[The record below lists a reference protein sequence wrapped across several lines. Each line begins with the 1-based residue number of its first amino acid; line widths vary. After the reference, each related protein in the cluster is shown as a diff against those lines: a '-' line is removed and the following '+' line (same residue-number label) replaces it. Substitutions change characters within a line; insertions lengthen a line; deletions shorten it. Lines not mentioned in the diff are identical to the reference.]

1 MIESPR
7 GGHGHVGTRSM
18 IESDCP
24 PVPSRAE
31 LTEPARVTSAGD
43 DRLRALVDEHYDFVW
58 RTLRYL
64 GVHDANAEDGAQ
76 QVMCVL
82 ARRLDEVERGAE
94 RAFLFSTAMRVAAT
108 MRRSDRRRPRASSD
122 DDVDA
127 LAHSMPGTEELLDER
142 RAHDTLRRVLDEM
155 PFELRVV
162 FVLFELEELT
172 TPDIAM
178 MLGIPVG
185 TVASRLRRAR
195 ETFQAIVRRMKAAAR
210 RRRDEP

>member
-1 MIESPR
+1 MS
-7 GGHGHVGTRSM
+7 
-18 IESDCP
+18 ESDCT

-31 LTEPARVTSAGD
+31 LAEPARARSAGD
-43 DRLRALVDEHYDFVW
+43 DRLRPLVDEHYDFVW

-82 ARRLDEVERGAE
+82 ARRLDEVEPGAE
-94 RAFLFSTAMRVAAT
+94 RAFLFSTALRVAAT
-108 MRRSDRRRPRASSD
+108 MCRADRRRPRASSD

-127 LAHSMPGTEELLDER
+127 LAHSMPSTEELLDER
-142 RAHDTLRRVLDEM
+142 RAHDALRRVLDEM
-155 PFELRVV
+155 PLELRLV

-172 TPDIAM
+172 APDIAT
-178 MLGIPVG
+178 MLEVPLG

-195 ETFQAIVRRMKAAAR
+195 ETFQAIVRRMKAARPR
-210 RRRDEP
+210 REEP

>member
-1 MIESPR
+1 M
-7 GGHGHVGTRSM
+7 
-18 IESDCP
+18 
-24 PVPSRAE
+24 
-31 LTEPARVTSAGD
+31 
-43 DRLRALVDEHYDFVW
+43 W

-64 GVHDANAEDGAQ
+64 GVLDANAEDGAQ
-76 QVMCVL
+76 KVMCVL
-82 ARRLDEVERGAE
+82 ARRLDEVEEGSE

-122 DDVDA
+122 EDVDT

-142 RAHDTLRRVLDEM
+142 RAHEMLRRVLEEM
-155 PFELRVV
+155 PVELRVV

-172 TPDIAM
+172 APDIAA
-178 MLGIPVG
+178 MLSIPVG

-210 RRRDEP
+210 QRREEP

>member
-1 MIESPR
+1 MS
-7 GGHGHVGTRSM
+7 
-18 IESDCP
+18 ESDCP

-31 LTEPARVTSAGD
+31 LAEPARARSAGD

-82 ARRLDEVERGAE
+82 SRRLDDVEQGAE

-108 MRRSDRRRPRASSD
+108 MRRSDRRRPRARAD

-155 PFELRVV
+155 PLELRVV

-172 TPDIAM
+172 TPDIAT
-178 MLGIPVG
+178 MLGIPLG

-195 ETFQAIVRRMKAAAR
+195 ETFQAIVRRMKAGAR
-210 RRRDEP
+210 QRREEP

>member
-1 MIESPR
+1 MS
-7 GGHGHVGTRSM
+7 
-18 IESDCP
+18 ESDCP

-31 LTEPARVTSAGD
+31 ELAEPAAQAEAVAD
-43 DRLRALVDEHYDFVW
+43 HRLRTLVDEHYDFVW

-82 ARRLDEVERGAE
+82 ARRLDEVEHGAE

-108 MRRSDRRRPRASSD
+108 MRRSDRRRPRASAD
-122 DDVDA
+122 DDVEA

-142 RAHDTLRRVLDEM
+142 RAHETLRRVLEEM
-155 PFELRVV
+155 PLELRVV

-172 TPDIAM
+172 TPEIAT
-178 MLGIPVG
+178 MLRIPLG
-185 TVASRLRRAR
+185 TAASRLRRAR

-210 RRRDEP
+210 PRREEP